1 MPSTASLQSVSN
13 QTWFATNSFASLYNV
28 AFDILIPSA
37 LLVGSSIENDE
48 GYIGCQVVMEVMK
61 YYLLHH
67 LLKDINAGNII
78 PMFP

>member
-13 QTWFATNSFASLYNV
+13 QTWFEMNSFASLYNV

-48 GYIGCQVVMEVMK
+48 GYIGCRVVMEVIE

-67 LLKDINAGNII
+67 LLKDINLGNII
-78 PMFP
+78 PVFP

>member
-13 QTWFATNSFASLYNV
+13 QTWFETNSFASLYNV

-48 GYIGCQVVMEVMK
+48 GYIGFRVVMEVMK

-78 PMFP
+78 QMFP

>member
-13 QTWFATNSFASLYNV
+13 QTWFAMNSFASLYNV
-28 AFDILIPSA
+28 EFDILIPSA
-37 LLVGSSIENDE
+37 LLVDSSIENDE
-48 GYIGCQVVMEVMK
+48 GYIGWRVVMEVIE